1 MSKVSRR
8 TDVTVIGG
16 KQIARHRKPI
26 GAGIILVFLVIDSLY
41 LHLLHDLLGA
51 ASGWVAFILFLG
63 ALARIAWALR
73 RRIAR

>member
-1 MSKVSRR
+1 VSKVSRR

-16 KQIARHRKPI
+16 RQVARHRKPI
-26 GAGIILVFLVIDSLY
+26 GAGILLVFLVIDSLY

-63 ALARIAWALR
+63 ALVRVAWAFR
-73 RRIAR
+73 RRIR